1 MQFFNFLLFYPV
13 FMSIYWIVGSIYFYF
28 TREIRYSLNKK
39 PDINVDELEGITF
52 LLACYNESET
62 IEDTLSNV
70 LALKYEKKE
79 IIIINDGS
87 SDNTAELIYKIKENN
102 DFIFVDL
109 QENRGKANALNQGI
123 KQASYDYVMCL
134 DADTIVDQDAPY
146 YMIENFKHDPK
157 LGAVTGN
164 PRIRNKSSILGKI
177 QTIEYASLIGCI
189 NMIENFKHDPKLG
202 AVTGNP
208 RIRNKSSILGKI
220 QTIEYASLIGCIK
233 RSQTLAGAVNTIS
246 GVFTLFK
253 KSAVVDVGYWDTDM
267 ITEDIAVSWKLHL
280 RGYRIKYEPLAMC
293 WMLVPETLGGLWKQR
308 VRWAQGG
315 HEVLL
320 RDFFSTMKTKR
331 FPLYILMFEQII
343 SILWVYI
350 VLLYLGY
357 LFITANF
364 LDYTFMTYSF
374 SIFLLSSFTM
384 TFINVIQFTVALF
397 IDSRYEKKNMA
408 GLIFVS
414 WYPTVYWII
423 NAAVV
428 LVAFPKALKRKK
440 GGYATWSSPD
450 RGNTQR

>member
-1 MQFFNFLLFYPV
+1 
-13 FMSIYWIVGSIYFYF
+13 MSIYWIVGSIYYF
-28 TREIRYSLNKK
+28 FTKEITHKMNRKL
-39 PDINVDELEGITF
+39 DIDPEKLEGISF

-70 LALKYEKKE
+70 LSLKYEKKE

-87 SDNTAELIYKIKENN
+87 SDNTAELIYKMKEDPNN

-123 KQASYDYVMCL
+123 KHASYDYVMCL
-134 DADTIVDQDAPY
+134 DADTIVAEDAPY
-146 YMIENFKHDPK
+146 Y
-157 LGAVTGN
+157 
-164 PRIRNKSSILGKI
+164 
-177 QTIEYASLIGCI
+177 
-189 NMIENFKHDPKLG
+189 MIENFKHDPKLG

-253 KSAVVDVGYWDTDM
+253 KSAVENVGYWDTDM
-267 ITEDIAVSWKLHL
+267 ITEDIAASWKLHL
-280 RGYRIKYEPLAMC
+280 SGYHIKYEPRAMC

-320 RDFFSTMKTKR
+320 RDFFTTMKKR
-331 FPLYILMFEQII
+331 KFPLYILMFEQII

-357 LFITANF
+357 LIITANF

-374 SIFLLSSFTM
+374 SIFLFSSFTM
-384 TFINVIQFTVALF
+384 TFINVVQFTVALF

-450 RGNTQR
+450 RGNIQR

>member
-134 DADTIVDQDAPY
+134 DADTMVDQDAPY
-146 YMIENFKHDPK
+146 Y
-157 LGAVTGN
+157 
-164 PRIRNKSSILGKI
+164 
-177 QTIEYASLIGCI
+177 
-189 NMIENFKHDPKLG
+189 MIENFKHDPKLG

>member
-1 MQFFNFLLFYPV
+1 
-13 FMSIYWIVGSIYFYF
+13 
-28 TREIRYSLNKK
+28 
-39 PDINVDELEGITF
+39 
-52 LLACYNESET
+52 
-62 IEDTLSNV
+62 
-70 LALKYEKKE
+70 
-79 IIIINDGS
+79 
-87 SDNTAELIYKIKENN
+87 
-102 DFIFVDL
+102 
-109 QENRGKANALNQGI
+109 
-123 KQASYDYVMCL
+123 
-134 DADTIVDQDAPY
+134 
-146 YMIENFKHDPK
+146 
-157 LGAVTGN
+157 
-164 PRIRNKSSILGKI
+164 
-177 QTIEYASLIGCI
+177 
-189 NMIENFKHDPKLG
+189 
-202 AVTGNP
+202 
-208 RIRNKSSILGKI
+208 
-220 QTIEYASLIGCIK
+220 
-233 RSQTLAGAVNTIS
+233 
-246 GVFTLFK
+246 
-253 KSAVVDVGYWDTDM
+253 M

-308 VRWAQGG
+308 VRWAQGDTKYYY
-315 HEVLL
+315 ET
-320 RDFFSTMKTKR
+320 FSTMKTER

>member
-157 LGAVTGN
+157 LGAV
-164 PRIRNKSSILGKI
+164 
-177 QTIEYASLIGCI
+177 
-189 NMIENFKHDPKLG
+189 
-202 AVTGNP
+202 
-208 RIRNKSSILGKI
+208 
-220 QTIEYASLIGCIK
+220 
-233 RSQTLAGAVNTIS
+233 
-246 GVFTLFK
+246 
-253 KSAVVDVGYWDTDM
+253 VDVGYWDTDM

-350 VLLYLGY
+350 VVLYLGY

>member
-134 DADTIVDQDAPY
+134 DAD
-146 YMIENFKHDPK
+146 
-157 LGAVTGN
+157 
-164 PRIRNKSSILGKI
+164 
-177 QTIEYASLIGCI
+177 
-189 NMIENFKHDPKLG
+189 
-202 AVTGNP
+202 TGNP